1 MSPERRLLELIEAT
15 VLIGGDFEGTLSE
28 LEARLLSD
36 TIFGRQ
42 IGKLLSFNNALQTYM
57 RRLKKAHPSR
67 IEVGR
72 TESARFWRIKS

>member
-1 MSPERRLLELIEAT
+1 MIPAFGVDR
-15 VLIGGDFEGTLSE
+15 GTLSE

-57 RRLKKAHPSR
+57 RRLQKARPDR
-67 IEVGR
+67 IDHRKSNGR
-72 TESARFWRIKS
+72 NFWAIKS

>member
-1 MSPERRLLELIEAT
+1 MIPAFGVDR
-15 VLIGGDFEGTLSE
+15 GTLSE

-57 RRLKKAHPSR
+57 RRLRKAHPSR
-67 IEVGR
+67 ITRYKSNGR
-72 TESARFWRIKS
+72 ALWTLKQ

>member
-1 MSPERRLLELIEAT
+1 
-15 VLIGGDFEGTLSE
+15 

-57 RRLKKAHPSR
+57 RRLRKAHPTR
-67 IEVGR
+67 IDIHR
-72 TESARFWRIKS
+72 TKSARLWRIKS

>member
-1 MSPERRLLELIEAT
+1 MIPAFGVDR
-15 VLIGGDFEGTLSE
+15 GTLSE

-67 IEVGR
+67 ITHHKANGR
-72 TESARFWRIKS
+72 NFWVIKS